1 MTPADRAFETALEAV
16 KQQITLATAVV
27 GAALAFTDQIDT
39 LKRQAALSA
48 LPWAF
53 GLLGGSVIFGIM
65 ALMAISYQLRRGKT
79 DPFAVGGVRLAGASQ
94 NLSFMLAIALLA
106 FSVASASIASPTR

>member
-1 MTPADRAFETALEAV
+1 MTPADKAFETALEAV

-27 GAALAFTDQIDT
+27 GAALAFTDQIDA

-53 GLLGGSVIFGIM
+53 GLLGSSVIFGII
-65 ALMAISYQLRRGKT
+65 ALMAISYQLRGGKT
-79 DPFAVGGVRLAGASQ
+79 DPFGVGGVRLAGACQ
-94 NLSFMLAIALLA
+94 NLSFMIAIGLLA
-106 FSVASASIASPTR
+106 FAVASATW